1 MFRTMSSPADRQKL
15 AKEYVAQRALLKSR
29 FLTERLEKQDATAA
43 YKKGIA
49 PLLEPTIKTAEQI
62 AKLADT
68 TTKLTQEAQKHTTA
82 LENLPGDLAAVLPLD
97 QPPEYHSQ
105 LGTTPQVFGEEA
117 RQDIMDDAI
126 GFAHAGPP
134 INWRT
139 LMLSDTSYDTS
150 KAKIAWPKWVYREM
164 TGLKRACGKRYEAF
178 RAALEEAAISSGRD
192 RRHEVFLAGREEQT
206 DWPAATSSGEG
217 LKPARSG
224 IRYYHNAGE
233 LLDRLAEL
241 KSARQAGNTS
251 AELRNEAGDILD
263 NLLDDGDIDES
274 VFKALW
280 GIFE

>member
-1 MFRTMSSPADRQKL
+1 MFRTMSSPADRRKL

-82 LENLPGDLAAVLPLD
+82 LENLPGDLAAVLPLAE
-97 QPPEYHSQ
+97 PPEYHSQ

-126 GFAHAGPP
+126 GFTHAGPP
-134 INWRT
+134 ANWRT
-139 LMLSDTSYDTS
+139 LMLGDTSYDTS
-150 KAKIAWPKWVYREM
+150 KANIAWPKWVYREM
-164 TGLKRACGKRYEAF
+164 TGLKQARGKRYEAF
-178 RAALEEAAISSGRD
+178 LAAL
-192 RRHEVFLAGREEQT
+192 EEQT

-217 LKPARSG
+217 LKPTRSG
-224 IRYYHNAGE
+224 IRYYKNAGE
-233 LLDRLAEL
+233 LIDQLTKLI
-241 KSARQAGNTS
+241 SARDAGNTS
-251 AELRNEAGDILD
+251 AELRNEAADILD
-263 NLLDDGDIDES
+263 KLWDDREIDEP
-274 VFKALW
+274 VFKGLW
-280 GIFE
+280 EIFE

>member
-1 MFRTMSSPADRQKL
+1 MFRTMSSLADRRKL

-178 RAALEEAAISSGRD
+178 RAALEEAAISSG
-192 RRHEVFLAGREEQT
+192 LAGREEQQAVGT
-206 DWPAATSSGEG
+206 TTSSGEG
-217 LKPARSG
+217 LKPTRSG
-224 IRYYHNAGE
+224 VRYYKDAEE
-233 LLDRLAEL
+233 LLDRLVKL

-263 NLLDDGDIDES
+263 KLREDKEIDEPL
-274 VFKALW
+274 FKGLW
-280 GIFE
+280 EIFE